1 MRDLPD
7 DDLFIDG
14 NGVLAERRWIG
25 GQEVVVRYD
34 DVPESD
40 ITMVDGIRV
49 TTPIRTLIDIAPDCE
64 PEELE
69 RMLRDCLRRG
79 LVTVEEARHRLAQP
93 DMRTRPG
100 ALLVGRALEL
110 VLG

>member
-25 GQEVVVRYD
+25 GQLVVVRYD
-34 DVPESD
+34 DLPESD
-40 ITMVDGIRV
+40 ITTVHGLRV

-79 LVTVEEARHRLAQP
+79 LVTVNEARHRLAQP
-93 DMRTRPG
+93 DMSTRPG
-100 ALLVGRALEL
+100 AHLVRLALDRALE
-110 VLG
+110 

>member
-14 NGVLAERRWIG
+14 NGVLAERRWMG

-40 ITMVDGIRV
+40 ITMVHGLRV

-64 PEELE
+64 HDELE

-79 LVTVEEARHRLAQP
+79 LVTVDEARHRLARP
-93 DMRTRPG
+93 DMWTRPG
-100 ALLVGRALEL
+100 ALLVGRALDR
-110 VLG
+110 VLE